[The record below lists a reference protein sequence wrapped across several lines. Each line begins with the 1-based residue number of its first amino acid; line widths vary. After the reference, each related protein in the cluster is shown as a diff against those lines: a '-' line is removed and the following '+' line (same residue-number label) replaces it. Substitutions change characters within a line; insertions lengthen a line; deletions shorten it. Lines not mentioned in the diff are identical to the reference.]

1 MLLAAAALALAATGG
16 VALPV
21 RAATLSEPVV
31 QQADAAT
38 KEVSES
44 TEVSREVRYVF
55 ADGST
60 AADTATQK
68 ASFTRKG
75 TVDGSDEPTWG
86 EWTADSGNALT
97 NPVIAGYHTATPVLE
112 GPASP
117 DDDFE
122 DITVVYVKG
131 AALTGSDVESF
142 GGKGATQT
150 GKPEFVVGD
159 AVITGYALVD
169 ADGNDAP
176 QLTTDAGTFV
186 IDNASG
192 QVSFTPKGDFVG
204 TADAVTVRVTDA
216 NGNTA
221 EASYTPHVV
230 NNVEECVIT
239 RTIRFE
245 FSDNAVTMDDI
256 VQSATFTRTAAVD
269 AKTGALTWGDWPKTE
284 FPEVKSPGVSGYTAQ
299 PTVVEAAP
307 VTPGAEPAD
316 VVVKY
321 TKSQP
326 TPTPTPTPS
335 TTESTSSEAN
345 QVVAYRDQNP
355 TIGVGGGQINSQL
368 ATIPITISQRV
379 SGDVTSL
386 TFTHV
391 LEDVFEFACSE
402 DQVEVLTG
410 NGARLSASVSMEG
423 QKITASIPD
432 ATALRGSTVLV
443 RFPTRVRSGAN
454 LTPYTRGGN
463 DPNAY
468 VPSHAETTLVGD
480 TTRTL
485 QTEVKEIK
493 ITNARRVLANTG
505 ISSTPLT
512 TVGGVRT
519 TAGTPAT
526 ADATILVVPA
536 IIAAVGTAFV
546 LLSRKQAHGVE

>member
-1 MLLAAAALALAATGG
+1 MLFAAAALALAASGG

-44 TEVSREVRYVF
+44 KEVSREVRYVF

-75 TVDGSDEPTWG
+75 MVDESDEPTWG
-86 EWTADSGNALT
+86 EWTADPGNALT

-131 AALTGSDVESF
+131 AAPSGSDVESF

-176 QLTTDAGTFV
+176 QLTTDDGTFV
-186 IDNASG
+186 IDSASG

-204 TADAVTVRVTDA
+204 TAAAVKVRVTDA

-221 EASYTPHVV
+221 EASYTPHVI
-230 NNVEECVIT
+230 NNAEECVIT

-256 VQSATFTRTAAVD
+256 VQSATFTRMAAVD
-269 AKTGALTWGDWPKTE
+269 AKTGAFTWGEWQKTE

-321 TKSQP
+321 TKRQPAPAPTSTPVTPVDP
-326 TPTPTPTPS
+326 TPIEP
-335 TTESTSSEAN
+335 EY
-345 QVVAYRDQNP
+345 AYRDQNP
-355 TIGVGGGQINSQL
+355 TIGLDRNTFISRDHVTTY
-368 ATIPITISQRV
+368 TIQQRV

-386 TFTHV
+386 TIADT
-391 LEDVFEFACSE
+391 LEPVMEFAASPI
-402 DQVEVLTG
+402 VVTG
-410 NGARLSASVSMEG
+410 NGLAIAADAKVDG
-423 QKITASIPD
+423 QTLTVSIPD
-432 ATALRGSTVLV
+432 ASALRNGYVMV
-443 RFPTRVRSGAN
+443 QFQAKIRDGAN
-454 LTPYTRGGN
+454 LAPYVSGTSTGGN
-463 DPNAY
+463 SIASIPNYAT
-468 VPSHAETTLVGD
+468 TTLVGD

-485 QTEVKEIK
+485 ESDVKEIK
-493 ITNARRVLANTG
+493 VSGALSTLARTG

-536 IIAAVGTAFV
+536 IIAVVGAAFV
-546 LLSRKQAHGVE
+546 LLSREQAHGVE